1 VSQLP
6 GLDLERYR
14 PLLRVQARQLRLT
27 PRFARR
33 FDSSDLVQL
42 TLLRAHQCHGE
53 FRGGTE
59 AELLRWL
66 HEILLHVAAD
76 QVRRATAKKRDLG
89 LEQSLQ
95 AVLNDSSLRLEQ
107 FLAGRG
113 EAPDAQAE
121 REELLLRVAGA
132 IDQLPG
138 DQRDAVVLRD
148 LMGLPVAEVAARM
161 GRTTKAAAGLLLR
174 GRARL
179 RELLTDDQ

>member
-1 VSQLP
+1 VTPLP

-14 PLLRVQARQLRLT
+14 PLLRLQARQLHLT

-42 TLLRAHQCHGE
+42 TLLRAHQCRDE

-66 HEILLHVAAD
+66 HEILSHVAVD
-76 QVRRATAKKRDLG
+76 QVRRATAKKSDLR
-89 LEQSLQ
+89 LERPLQ
-95 AVLNDSSLRLEQ
+95 AALSDSSLRLEQ
-107 FLAGRG
+107 FLAARG
-113 EAPDAQAE
+113 EAPDARVE
-121 REELLLRVAGA
+121 REELLLRVAAA
-132 IDQLPG
+132 IDQLPA

-161 GRTTKAAAGLLLR
+161 GRTRKAAAGLLLR
-174 GRARL
+174 GRDRL
-179 RELLTDDQ
+179 RELLTKDN

>member
-1 VSQLP
+1 MPHP

-27 PRFARR
+27 PHFARR

-42 TLLRAHQCHGE
+42 TLLQAHQCRGE
-53 FRGGTE
+53 FRGSTE
-59 AELLRWL
+59 PELLKWL

-89 LEQSLQ
+89 LEQSL
-95 AVLNDSSLRLEQ
+95 AAAINDSSLRLEQ
-107 FLAGRG
+107 FLADRG
-113 EAPDAQAE
+113 EAPDARAE

-132 IDQLPG
+132 IDQLPE

-148 LMGLPVAEVAARM
+148 LMGLSVAEVAARM
-161 GRTTKAAAGLLLR
+161 GRTQKAAAGLLLR

-179 RELLTDDQ
+179 RELLTDGQ